1 MAISDNQKLDFLFKK
16 LGFGATKTDTN
27 ALKAAV
33 NEEIPSPLLLSGN
46 NLWTDA
52 AAIPSSKPSSTGD
65 IVKVYQDAAGGENT
79 VQTSMLGT
87 ASTNRS
93 WTTGLT
99 DWIPPQFG
107 ATYQIKVYIDNAGA
121 ANPESTGTQLFAAGS
136 GNNDEWFF
144 DYQSGVLNFIGTNL
158 PSGIGSKR
166 IFIAG
171 ARYIGKLGNRFT
183 TLFVDS
189 GVYEHTTVDST
200 DITMAD
206 IITAYI
212 DSADI
217 MHAIIDSAD
226 ITLGRIS
233 TVQATNLT
241 ADSAHIKNL
250 SIDSASLDKLTANIV
265 TANQIQGPANL
276 VIDPAAIGDATGLVQ
291 ILGNLQVEGTTTT
304 INSTTVSLNDK
315 NLVLADS
322 AANAA
327 AANDAGITINGAA
340 ATILYKTVGDKWEV
354 NKDFHV
360 PNLNA
365 DSADISLLTA
375 DSAVITNATITNLD
389 ADSSRLKIFQ
399 LDWYSY

>member
-52 AAIPSSKPSSTGD
+52 AAIPGTKPTSSTD
-65 IVKVYQDAAGGENT
+65 IVKVYQDAAGGQNT
-79 VQTSMLGT
+79 VETNMLGT

-107 ATYQIKVYIDNAGA
+107 STYQVKVFVDNSGA

-158 PSGIGSKR
+158 PSGLGGKR
-166 IFIAG
+166 IYIVG

-241 ADSAHIKNL
+241 ADSAHIKAL
-250 SIDSASLDKLTANIV
+250 SADSISLDKLTANIS
-265 TANQIQGPANL
+265 TANQLQGPANF
-276 VIDPAAIGDATGLVQ
+276 VIDPAAIG
-291 ILGNLQVEGTTTT
+291 
-304 INSTTVSLNDK
+304 S
-315 NLVLADS
+315 
-322 AANAA
+322 
-327 AANDAGITINGAA
+327 ITR
-340 ATILYKTVGDKWEV
+340 TSKLC
-354 NKDFHV
+354 
-360 PNLNA
+360 
-365 DSADISLLTA
+365 
-375 DSAVITNATITNLD
+375 
-389 ADSSRLKIFQ
+389 
-399 LDWYSY
+399 